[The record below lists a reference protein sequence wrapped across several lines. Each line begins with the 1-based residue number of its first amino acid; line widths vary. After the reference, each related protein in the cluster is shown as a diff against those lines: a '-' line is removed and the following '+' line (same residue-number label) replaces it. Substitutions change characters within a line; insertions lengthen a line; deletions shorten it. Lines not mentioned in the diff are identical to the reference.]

1 MPDCKERGNIPPAV
15 PGAPVS
21 DSWAKQHPATYT
33 LDLVRRDPGRLRPT
47 DDLAVASFVE
57 SLR

>member
-21 DSWAKQHPATYT
+21 DSWAMQHPATYT
-33 LDLVRRDPGRLRPT
+33 LTRRVAILTVFVPLATWQLRR
-47 DDLAVASFVE
+47 
-57 SLR
+57 SLIR

>member
-33 LDLVRRDPGRLRPT
+33 LTWCVAILAVFVPLTTWRLRR
-47 DDLAVASFVE
+47 
-57 SLR
+57 SLSR